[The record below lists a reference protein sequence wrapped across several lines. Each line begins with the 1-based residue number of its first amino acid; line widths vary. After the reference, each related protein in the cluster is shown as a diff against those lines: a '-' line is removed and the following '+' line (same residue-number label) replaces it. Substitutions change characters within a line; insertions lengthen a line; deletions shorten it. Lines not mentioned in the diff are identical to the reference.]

1 MALEV
6 LLTLSNR
13 KASVRGM
20 KLFAPII
27 RRWPTVPEFARDV
40 GCTVPAAGQWMHN
53 DSIPAAW
60 FAAVVRA
67 AIKRGF
73 NDITLDL
80 LADRAEKRRLRREG
94 EKAQEAA

>member
-1 MALEV
+1 
-6 LLTLSNR
+6 
-13 KASVRGM
+13 M
-20 KLFAPII
+20 KLFEPII
-27 RRWPTVPEFARDV
+27 RRWPTVRGFASDV
-40 GCTVPAAGQWMHN
+40 GCSTPSAGQWIHN

-67 AIKRGF
+67 STKRGF
-73 NDITLDL
+73 NEITLDL